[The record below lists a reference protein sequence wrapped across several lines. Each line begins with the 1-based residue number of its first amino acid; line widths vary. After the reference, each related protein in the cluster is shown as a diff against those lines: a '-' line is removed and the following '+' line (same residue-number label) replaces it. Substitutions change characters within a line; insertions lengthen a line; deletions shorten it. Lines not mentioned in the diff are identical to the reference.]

1 MFWKLGLLQSK
12 FRTMKLVSCFTG
24 LLLCILGS
32 TPNLSGGQV
41 LDPEKL
47 KEIDSAIESAIAE
60 GAAPGGVFYME
71 HSGASYFKAYGLK
84 SKVPTETLMT
94 RDTIFDMA
102 SLTKVVATTSS
113 VMKLIELGRLE
124 LDSPV
129 AYYLSDFT
137 GGGKEK
143 VTIRHLMTHTSG
155 LKPIL
160 PRTPFWTGQ
169 DAAYRLC
176 VEQELTA
183 EPGTSYRYSDI
194 NFILLGELIERVSGE
209 PFEDFVQEQIF
220 QPLGMRDTG
229 FLPPAEKIDR
239 IAPTEY
245 WRGRMLH
252 GEVHDPSANQMEGV
266 AGHAGLFSTA
276 LDLARFARML
286 LNEGELNGVR
296 VFQPETVRLMTRTAA
311 PAASGVNRGL
321 GWDIDSA
328 YSSLRGPHFPV
339 GSFGHTGWTGGCLWV
354 DPFSKTFYIFLSSRV
369 HPDGQGNV
377 VPLRKVLGKLAAE
390 AVIGVDWEELQAVAA
405 KGAEKTWSQPHVL
418 NGIDTLVKSGFAPLK
433 GMKVGLITNHTGKTW
448 SGQSAIDLFHES
460 EAVDLV
466 ALFSPEHGIR
476 GELDSKVSDGQD
488 EKTGLPIYSLYGETR
503 IPKPEQLAGLDALVF
518 DIQDIGCRFYTYIST
533 MGNCMQ
539 AASQNDLKFFVLDR
553 VNPISGDRVAG
564 PLLEGETDFV
574 GYHPIPI
581 RHGMTVGELA
591 RLMLAE
597 KGWELDLQVVPVEGW
612 SRSLWLDETGLPWVN
627 PSPNMRNLTQATL
640 YPGIGILE
648 TTNLSVGRGTDTP
661 FEIIGAPY
669 IDGIAL
675 ANELNGYHFPGIRF
689 LPTRFTPDSSKFKN
703 ESCGG
708 IQILLTDR
716 DICPVIEVGVTIGMI
731 LNRDYPEDFGI
742 DKFNRLLKKPS
753 VIEGAKAGKDGIE
766 LRSIWTTEVES
777 FLERREP
784 FLIY

>member
-1 MFWKLGLLQSK
+1 
-12 FRTMKLVSCFTG
+12 MKLASCFIG
-24 LLLCILGS
+24 HLILILGS
-32 TPNLSGGQV
+32 TSTLMGGPQ

-47 KEIDSAIESAIAE
+47 REIDLTIENAIAE
-60 GAAPGGVFYME
+60 GSVPGGVFYME
-71 HSGASYFKAYGLK
+71 HGGASYFKAYGLK
-84 SKVPTETLMT
+84 SEVPEETPMT

-102 SLTKVVATTSS
+102 SLTKVVATTSA
-113 VMKLIELGRLE
+113 VMKLIEKGHLE
-124 LDSPV
+124 LDGPV
-129 AYYLSDFT
+129 SEYLADFS

-169 DAAYRLC
+169 DAAYQLC
-176 VEQELTA
+176 VSQELTA
-183 EPGTSYRYSDI
+183 EPGTNYRYSDI
-194 NFILLGELIERVSGE
+194 NFILLGELIERVSGI
-209 PFEDFVQEQIF
+209 PFEDFVSEQIF

-229 FLPPAEKIDR
+229 FLPPSEKMDR

-252 GEVHDPSANQMEGV
+252 GEVHDPSANQMGGV
-266 AGHAGLFSTA
+266 AGHAGLFSTS
-276 LDLARFARML
+276 LDLARFAKML
-286 LNEGELNGVR
+286 LNEGELNEVR

-311 PAASGVNRGL
+311 PKESGVNRGL

-354 DPFSKTFYIFLSSRV
+354 DPFSDTFYIFLSSRV
-369 HPDGQGNV
+369 HPDGKGNV
-377 VPLRKVLGKLAAE
+377 VPLRKILGKLAAE
-390 AVIGVDWEELQAVAA
+390 AVVDVDWEALKVIAA
-405 KGAEKTWSQPHVL
+405 NSSENNWEKPEVL
-418 NGIDTLVKSGFAPLK
+418 NGIDTLVSSGFAPLK
-433 GMKVGLITNHTGKTW
+433 GMKVGLITNHTGRTW
-448 SGQSAIDLFHES
+448 SGQSGIDLFHES
-460 EAVDLV
+460 KEVDLV

-503 IPKPEQLAGLDALVF
+503 IPKPEQLEGLDALVF

-539 AASQNDLKFFVLDR
+539 AASQAGLKFFVLDR
-553 VNPISGDRVAG
+553 VNPIRGDRVDG
-564 PLLEGETDFV
+564 PLLEGVTDFV

-581 RHGMTVGELA
+581 QHGMTVGELA
-591 RLMLAE
+591 KLMLDE
-597 KGWELDLQVVPVEGW
+597 KGWELDLQIVPVQGW
-612 SRSLWLDETGLPWVN
+612 KRSMWLDDTGLPWVN

-661 FEIIGAPY
+661 FEILGAPY
-669 IDGIAL
+669 INGIAL
-675 ANELNGYHFPGIRF
+675 ANELNSYHFPGIKF
-689 LPTRFTPDSSKFKN
+689 LPTRFTPNSSKFKG
-703 ESCGG
+703 EICEGM
-708 IQILLTDR
+708 QILLTDR
-716 DICPVIEVGVTIGMI
+716 DISSVIEVGVTIGMI
-731 LNRDYPEDFGI
+731 LNRDYPDEFGVA
-742 DKFNRLLKKPS
+742 KFNRLLKKPS
-753 VIEGAKAGKDGIE
+753 VIEGVKAGKSGSE
-766 LRSIWTTEVES
+766 LRNIWTQEVES
-777 FLERREP
+777 FLNRRAE